1 MKRKDIIELT
11 IEGMEFGG
19 RSYAISEDRKVELK
33 GGITGQR
40 ISARVK
46 KARKNKA
53 EASIL
58 GVIEKSLLE
67 TALTCPHFGD
77 CGGCMYLSLP
87 YEEQARLK
95 EEMVYRLFEEA
106 GISGFE
112 AFPIQSSPSA
122 YAYRNKM
129 EYTFGD
135 NEKNGPTMLG
145 MHKKGRSFDIVTVD
159 ECMIVSEDF
168 NRILSATLE
177 YFKSLGI
184 PHYNKKSHEGYLR
197 FFIIRRGENTGELM
211 VNLVTSSQLDP
222 DLSGYVDMLL
232 ALNLES
238 NIVSILNT
246 IDDNLADAVKCEEL
260 RVLHGRD
267 HIFEEV
273 LGLRFKIS
281 PFSFFQTNTKGAE
294 KLYSIAREFAG
305 ESKGRT
311 IFDLYSGTGTIGQI
325 LSKEATKVIGIE
337 LVGEAVDA
345 ANENTRLNGI
355 SNCTFIAGDVG
366 EKVRE
371 LEEKPD
377 IIVIDPPRMGATQK
391 AIADIISFGA
401 RDIVYISCNP
411 KTLIDNLLQ
420 LHEAGYKI
428 EKVMPVD
435 MFPHTPHVET
445 VVLLSWVDKG

>member
-19 RSYAISEDRKVELK
+19 RSYARAEDRKVELK

-40 ISARVK
+40 VSARVK

-58 GVIEKSLLE
+58 EVIEKSPLE
-67 TALTCPHFGD
+67 TAPACPHFGD

-95 EEMVYRLFEEA
+95 EEMVYSLFEEA

-112 AFPIQSSPSA
+112 TLPIQSSPSA

-159 ECMIVSEDF
+159 NCMIVSEDF

-177 YFKSLGI
+177 YFRGLGI

-211 VNLVTSSQLDP
+211 INLVTSSQMNP
-222 DLSGYVDMLL
+222 DLSDYVDMLL
-232 ALNLES
+232 SLNLEY

-267 HIFEEV
+267 HIFEEI

-325 LSKEATKVIGIE
+325 LSKGADKVIGIE
-337 LVGEAVDA
+337 LVEEAVDA
-345 ANENTRLNGI
+345 ANENARLNGI
-355 SNCTFIAGDVG
+355 TNCTFIAGDVG

-411 KTLIDNLLQ
+411 KTLAENIQQLQ
-420 LHEAGYKI
+420 YAGYKL

-435 MFPHTPHVET
+435 MFPHTPHCE
-445 VVLLSWVDKG
+445 VVTLLVKE

>member
-1 MKRKDIIELT
+1 VKRKDIIELT

-19 RSYAISEDRKVELK
+19 RSYARAEDRKVELK

-40 ISARVK
+40 VSARVK

-58 GVIEKSLLE
+58 EVIEKSPLE
-67 TALTCPHFGD
+67 TAPACPHFGD

-95 EEMVYRLFEEA
+95 EEMVYSLFEEA

-112 AFPIQSSPSA
+112 TLPIQSSPSA

-159 ECMIVSEDF
+159 KCMIVSEDF

-177 YFKSLGI
+177 YFRGLGI

-211 VNLVTSSQLDP
+211 INLVTSSQMNP
-222 DLSGYVDMLL
+222 DLSDYVDMLL
-232 ALNLES
+232 SLNLEY

-267 HIFEEV
+267 HIFEEI

-325 LSKEATKVIGIE
+325 LSKGADKVIGIE
-337 LVGEAVDA
+337 LVEEAVDA
-345 ANENTRLNGI
+345 ANENARLNGI
-355 SNCTFIAGDVG
+355 TNCTFIAGDVG

-411 KTLIDNLLQ
+411 KTLAENIQQLQ
-420 LHEAGYKI
+420 YAGYKL

-435 MFPHTPHVET
+435 MFPHTPHCE
-445 VVLLSWVDKG
+445 VVTLLVKE

>member
-19 RSYAISEDRKVELK
+19 RSYARSEDRKVELK

-40 ISARVK
+40 VSARVK

-58 GVIEKSLLE
+58 GVIEKSPLE
-67 TALTCPHFGD
+67 TADTCPHFGD

-87 YEEQARLK
+87 YSEQARLK
-95 EEMVYRLFEEA
+95 EEMVYSLFEEA
-106 GISGFE
+106 GIFGFE
-112 AFPIQSSPSA
+112 ALPIESSPSEH
-122 YAYRNKM
+122 AYRNKM

-159 ECMIVSEDF
+159 KCMIVSEDF
-168 NRILSATLE
+168 NKILSATLE

-184 PHYNKKSHEGYLR
+184 PHYNKKSHEGCLR
-197 FFIIRRGENTGELM
+197 HFIIRKGENTGELM
-211 VNLVTSSQLDP
+211 INLVTSSQMEL
-222 DLSGYVDMLL
+222 DLSGYVELL
-232 ALNLES
+232 LSLELES
-238 NIVSILNT
+238 SIVSILNT
-246 IDDNLADAVKCEEL
+246 INDNLADAVKCEEL
-260 RVLHGRD
+260 KVLHGRD

-325 LSKEATKVIGIE
+325 LSEGAEKVIGIE
-337 LVGEAVDA
+337 LVEEAVEA
-345 ANENTRLNGI
+345 ANENARLNGI

-391 AIADIISFGA
+391 AIADIITFGA

-411 KTLIDNLLQ
+411 KTLAENIQQLQ
-420 LHEAGYKI
+420 SAGYKL

-435 MFPHTPHVET
+435 MFPHTPHCE
-445 VVLLSWVDKG
+445 VVTLLVKE

>member
-19 RSYAISEDRKVELK
+19 RSYARAEDRKVELK

-40 ISARVK
+40 VSARVK

-58 GVIEKSLLE
+58 EVIEKSPLE
-67 TALTCPHFGD
+67 TAPACPHFGD

-95 EEMVYRLFEEA
+95 EEMVYSLFEEA

-112 AFPIQSSPSA
+112 TLPIQSSPSA

-159 ECMIVSEDF
+159 NCMIVSEDF

-177 YFKSLGI
+177 YFRGLGI

-211 VNLVTSSQLDP
+211 INLVTSSQMNP
-222 DLSGYVDMLL
+222 DLSDYVDMLL
-232 ALNLES
+232 SLNLEY

-267 HIFEEV
+267 HIFEEI

-325 LSKEATKVIGIE
+325 LSKGADKVIGIE
-337 LVGEAVDA
+337 LVEEAVDA
-345 ANENTRLNGI
+345 ANENARLNGI
-355 SNCTFIAGDVG
+355 TNCTFIAGDVG

-411 KTLIDNLLQ
+411 KTLAENIQQLQ
-420 LHEAGYKI
+420 YAGYKL

-435 MFPHTPHVET
+435 MFPHTPHVEC
-445 VVLLSWVDKG
+445 VVLMSRVEK

>member
-1 MKRKDIIELT
+1 
-11 IEGMEFGG
+11 
-19 RSYAISEDRKVELK
+19 
-33 GGITGQR
+33 
-40 ISARVK
+40 
-46 KARKNKA
+46 
-53 EASIL
+53 
-58 GVIEKSLLE
+58 
-67 TALTCPHFGD
+67 
-77 CGGCMYLSLP
+77 MYLSLP

-95 EEMVYRLFEEA
+95 EEMVYSLFEEA

-112 AFPIQSSPSA
+112 TLPIQSSPSA

-159 ECMIVSEDF
+159 KCMIVSEDF

-177 YFKSLGI
+177 YFRGLGI

-211 VNLVTSSQLDP
+211 INLVTSSQMNP
-222 DLSGYVDMLL
+222 DLSDYVDMLL
-232 ALNLES
+232 SLNLEY

-267 HIFEEV
+267 HIFEEI

-325 LSKEATKVIGIE
+325 LSKRGRQGNRHRACGRGCGRGK
-337 LVGEAVDA
+337 
-345 ANENTRLNGI
+345 
-355 SNCTFIAGDVG
+355 
-366 EKVRE
+366 
-371 LEEKPD
+371 
-377 IIVIDPPRMGATQK
+377 
-391 AIADIISFGA
+391 
-401 RDIVYISCNP
+401 
-411 KTLIDNLLQ
+411 
-420 LHEAGYKI
+420 
-428 EKVMPVD
+428 
-435 MFPHTPHVET
+435 
-445 VVLLSWVDKG
+445 

>member
-1 MKRKDIIELT
+1 VKRKDIIELT

-19 RSYAISEDRKVELK
+19 RSYARAEDRKVELK

-40 ISARVK
+40 VSARVK

-58 GVIEKSLLE
+58 EVIEKSPLE
-67 TALTCPHFGD
+67 TAPACPHFGD

-95 EEMVYRLFEEA
+95 EEMVYSLFEEA

-112 AFPIQSSPSA
+112 TLPIQSSPSA

-159 ECMIVSEDF
+159 NCMIVSEDF

-177 YFKSLGI
+177 YFRGLGI

-211 VNLVTSSQLDP
+211 INLVTSSQMNP
-222 DLSGYVDMLL
+222 DLSDYVDMLL
-232 ALNLES
+232 SLNLEY

-267 HIFEEV
+267 HIFEEI

-325 LSKEATKVIGIE
+325 LSKGADKVIGIE
-337 LVGEAVDA
+337 LVEEAVDA
-345 ANENTRLNGI
+345 ANENARLNGI
-355 SNCTFIAGDVG
+355 TNCTFIAGDVG

-411 KTLIDNLLQ
+411 KTLAENIQQLQ
-420 LHEAGYKI
+420 YAGYKL

-435 MFPHTPHVET
+435 MFPHTPHVEC
-445 VVLLSWVDKG
+445 VVLMSRVEK